1 MEAMLE
7 KGKISHRQ
15 LTVLTLL
22 YTIGTSIL
30 IAPSILAVFSRQ
42 DGWIACLLGIGGNL
56 LAILIYSMLAKR
68 YPALTPAEF
77 SEKILGKWL
86 GKAVSLFFLSFI
98 FLLSAFLLRVV
109 GNFLTTHIM
118 PNTPIEVTIILF
130 MIVVAYAVRL
140 GIETTARAGEIFLPF
155 VIVLFL
161 FLTVFLLPQ
170 IELDRA
176 EPLLEEGIKP
186 VILGAFYYFNL
197 QEQVILM
204 MLLPYTNRPEKAK
217 NALLTGTLIG
227 SVVILVSV
235 LLSTL
240 VLGTEFTQRNMYA
253 SYTLAKQISV
263 GNFLQR
269 VEAMLAILWLITIFF
284 KTVICVYAVSLGTA
298 QTLRLKDY
306 RTLTLP
312 FGLLL
317 VFLSLIVYDNII
329 SFVAFTPKVFSL
341 YATIFMLVIPVG
353 LLGIEALRS
362 GLKGNQSS

>member
-1 MEAMLE
+1 MLE

-15 LTVLTLL
+15 LTVLSLL

-30 IAPSILAVFSRQ
+30 IVPSIMSVFSRQ
-42 DGWIACLLGIGGNL
+42 DGWIACLVGVVADIT
-56 LAILIYSMLAKR
+56 IIFIYSALSSR
-68 YPALTPAEF
+68 YPKLSFVEY

-86 GKAVSLFFLSFI
+86 GKAVSLFFMSFI

-109 GNFLTTHIM
+109 GNFMTTHIM

-130 MIVVAYAVRL
+130 ILVVIYAVRL
-140 GIETTARAGEIFLPF
+140 GLETTARAGEIFLPF

-170 IELDRA
+170 IKIDRI
-176 EPLLEEGIKP
+176 EPFLEEGFKP

-197 QEQVILM
+197 QEQVILL
-204 MLLPYTNRPEKAK
+204 MLVPYSNRPDKAR
-217 NALLTGTLIG
+217 NALLVGTSIG
-227 SVVILVSV
+227 SLIIIVTV

-284 KTVICVYAVSLGTA
+284 KTAVCMYALSLGTA
-298 QTLRLKDY
+298 QTLQLKDY

-317 VFLSLIVYDNII
+317 VFLSLIVYDNIVSFI
-329 SFVAFTPKVFSL
+329 SFTPKVFSL
-341 YATIFMLVIPVG
+341 YATIFMVIIPV
-353 LLGIEALRS
+353 LLLSIDTLRAS
-362 GLKGNQSS
+362 LKKEQSS

>member
-1 MEAMLE
+1 MIE

-30 IAPSILAVFSRQ
+30 IVPSIMSVFSKQ
-42 DGWIACLLGIGGNL
+42 DGWIACLVGIAVNL
-56 LAILIYSMLAKR
+56 LFILIYSTLAGR
-68 YPALTPAEF
+68 YPSLTLAEF
-77 SEKILGKWL
+77 SEKIVGKWL
-86 GKAVSLFFLSFI
+86 GKAISLFFLSFI

-109 GNFLTTHIM
+109 GNFMTTHIM

-130 MIVVAYAVRL
+130 ISVVIYAVRL
-140 GIETTARAGEIFLPF
+140 GIETTARAAEIFLPF
-155 VIVLFL
+155 VIALFL

-170 IELDRA
+170 IELDRV
-176 EPLLEEGIKP
+176 EPIFENGMKP
-186 VILGAFYYFNL
+186 IILGAFYCFNL

-204 MLLPYTNRPEKAK
+204 MLIPYTNQPRKAK
-217 NALLTGTLIG
+217 KALLAGTVLG
-227 SVVILVSV
+227 SVVIITTV

-298 QTLRLKDY
+298 QTLKLKDY

-317 VFLSLIVYDNII
+317 VFLSLLVYDNII
-329 SFVAFTPKVFSL
+329 SFIAFTPKVFSL
-341 YATIFMLVIPVG
+341 YATIFMVLIPVA
-353 LLGIEALRS
+353 LLGIDALRS
-362 GLKGNQSS
+362 GLKEDQST

>member
-1 MEAMLE
+1 MLE

-30 IAPSILAVFSRQ
+30 IVPSIMSVFSKQ
-42 DGWIACLLGIGGNL
+42 DGWIACLVGAGADFII
-56 LAILIYSMLAKR
+56 ILIYGALVRR
-68 YPALTPAEF
+68 YPTLTFAEY

-86 GKAVSLFFLSFI
+86 GKAISLFYLSFI

-109 GNFLTTHIM
+109 GNFMTTHIM
-118 PNTPIEVTIILF
+118 PNTPIEVVIILF
-130 MIVVAYAVRL
+130 MLVVIYAVRL

-161 FLTVFLLPQ
+161 ILVVFLMPQ
-170 IELDRA
+170 IEMDRI
-176 EPLLEEGIKP
+176 EPIFENGMKP
-186 VILGAFYYFNL
+186 IILGAFYYFNL
-197 QEQVILM
+197 QEQVILL

-217 NALLTGTLIG
+217 NALLAGTMLG
-227 SVVILVSV
+227 SVVIIITV
-235 LLSTL
+235 LFSTL
-240 VLGTEFTQRNMYA
+240 ILGTDFTQRNMYA

-317 VFLSLIVYDNII
+317 VFLSLLVYDNII
-329 SFVAFTPKVFSL
+329 SFIAFTPKVFSL
-341 YATIFMLVIPVG
+341 YATIFMVIIPVA
-353 LLGIEALRS
+353 LLSIDALRS
-362 GLKGNQSS
+362 SIKGNQSP